1 MVSEGSQSEGVE
13 LEPDAA
19 AIPVDGDALTEDIAL
34 SLLKRGDIGADEI
47 EQISKNIALM
57 KSRKVRVSVAA
68 HARTPRRIALRLI
81 RELYTVELMQFSLRP
96 GAPADLRR
104 VADQQL
110 ITRLP
115 SITLG
120 ERIALARRCSAIV
133 CAALV
138 CDKEPRVW
146 QTALQNPRLTQ
157 TAVVRALMR
166 AETTAAFVEAICR
179 DEKWSVR
186 PEIRIALLSNAHTP
200 LGRALAFARGLTPT
214 QLRDLLRDSRL
225 PEKIKEYL
233 RRDAASIS
241 KAKKRT
247 AKND

>member
-1 MVSEGSQSEGVE
+1 M
-13 LEPDAA
+13 
-19 AIPVDGDALTEDIAL
+19 
-34 SLLKRGDIGADEI
+34 
-47 EQISKNIALM
+47 
-57 KSRKVRVSVAA
+57 AA

-120 ERIALARRCSAIV
+120 ERSALARRCSASV

-138 CDKEPRVW
+138 CVRESRVW
-146 QTALQNPRLTQ
+146 QTGLQNPRLTQ

-166 AETTAAFVEAICR
+166 AETTAAFVEAMCR

-186 PEIRIALLSNAHTP
+186 PEIRMALLSNAHTP

-233 RRDAASIS
+233 RRDAKGVGRPKS
-241 KAKKRT
+241 
-247 AKND
+247 